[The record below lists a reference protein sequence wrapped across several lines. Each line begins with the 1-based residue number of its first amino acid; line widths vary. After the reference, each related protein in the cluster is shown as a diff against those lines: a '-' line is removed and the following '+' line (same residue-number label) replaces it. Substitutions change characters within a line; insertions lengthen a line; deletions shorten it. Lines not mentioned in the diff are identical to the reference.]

1 MKNYQKQYY
10 NSIRIDND
18 QNAYER
24 LEDKIE
30 IILINNVRDL
40 RSEFSDWEKSQQPKI
55 NIRIESII
63 QINQQ
68 YTENKPRY
76 LQFLLIS
83 NGNIEF

>member
-1 MKNYQKQYY
+1 MKNYQKQFY
-10 NSIRIDND
+10 NSFRIQND
-18 QNAYER
+18 SNAYDR
-24 LEDKIE
+24 LEDKID
-30 IILINNVRDL
+30 IILINNSRDL

-55 NIRIESII
+55 NIRIESLI

-68 YTENKPRY
+68 YTENKPEY